1 MAVTVTVRDESS
13 PGKVSGTLTLVDI
26 PAALTL
32 RDLIRTR
39 VREEVALANAAPPGL
54 EFRTLVEPVDAERTL
69 NGFRLREPRR
79 VDWEKQAAVALE
91 AFGRNGFFVLVGGRQ
106 ADDLEEELEL
116 DADTEIRF
124 LKLTPLVGG

>member
-1 MAVTVTVRDESS
+1 MPVTVTVRDESS
-13 PGKVSGTLTLVDI
+13 PGQVSGMLTLDDI
-26 PAALTL
+26 PAAITL

-39 VREEVALANAAPPGL
+39 VREEVARANAAPGN

-69 NGFRLREPRR
+69 NGYRLREPRR
-79 VDWEKQAAVALE
+79 VDWTKQADVAIE

-106 ADDLEEELEL
+106 VEDLDEELEL
-116 DADTEIRF
+116 SPDTEVRF

>member
-1 MAVTVTVRDESS
+1 MAVTVTVRDETS
-13 PGKVSGTLTLVDI
+13 PGKVAGTLTLEEI

-39 VREEVALANAAPPGL
+39 VREEVARANAAPGREL
-54 EFRTLVEPVDAERTL
+54 RTLVKPVDAERTL
-69 NGFRLREPRR
+69 NGYRLREPRR
-79 VDWEKQAAVALE
+79 LDWEKQAEVAVE

-106 ADDLEEELEL
+106 VDDLDEELEL
-116 DADTEIRF
+116 GADTEIRF